1 MTQSDMTP
9 PEDKNLSPNQP
20 QPVAPQQNSQRSGS
34 QPASSAE
41 TLDAQQLDAQQQEEQ
56 TQDGDK
62 MALLDRFTLL
72 FALPSFLISL
82 IVHVILT
89 AVAALIVFVA
99 PQVLPVSLE
108 ASNSENVSIEDEINL
123 DDLEMADTDIQ
134 QTDISQSME
143 NMLDIPTDIPM
154 DIPNPMDSQLMTTMP
169 SIMPSLADI
178 SASAMSTGATDSFS
192 GRSGPTREAMLK
204 NNGGTAAS
212 EAAVELG
219 LKWLAAH
226 QLGDGGWDLNHQN
239 GPGRFRQSPNPGKAN
254 GRFGATGLAL
264 LPFLGKGY
272 THQEGNYQKTVR
284 DGLAFLIRNIRIEGA
299 NGGSYMDETGNMYS
313 HAIATICLCE
323 AYGMTKD
330 KKLLPPAMAALKF
343 IVYAQDPIG
352 GGWRYGPQMPG
363 DTSAVGW
370 QLMALKS
377 GSMMG
382 QDAPPVVFQRT
393 KRFLDYVQSDGGT
406 RYGYDRPAQFP
417 GRGTTSVGV
426 LSRMYL
432 GWNKDNPTLVEA
444 VEKLSALG
452 PDTREVEEGKPKGG
466 DAEANMYYNYYATQ
480 IMRHYG
486 DEPWEKWN
494 DKMRDFLV
502 ESQSREGVAE
512 GSWFFANGHS
522 SEIGGRLY
530 TTAMAVMTLEV
541 YYRHLPLY
549 RGETLEDDFPLD

>member
-1 MTQSDMTP
+1 MP
-9 PEDKNLSPNQP
+9 PQIAGQQHAANEPQDSP
-20 QPVAPQQNSQRSGS
+20 
-34 QPASSAE
+34 
-41 TLDAQQLDAQQQEEQ
+41 DQEQEN
-56 TQDGDK
+56 DK

-82 IVHVILT
+82 IVHIVLT

-99 PQVLPVSLE
+99 PQIVPVSLE
-108 ASNSENVSIEDEINL
+108 ASNSENVSIKDDINL
-123 DDLEMADTDIQ
+123 DDLEMADTDVQ

-143 NMLDIPTDIPM
+143 SMLDVPTDIPM
-154 DIPNPMDSQLMTTMP
+154 DIPNPMDSQLLTTMP
-169 SIMPSLADI
+169 SIMPSLAGI
-178 SASAMSTGATDSFS
+178 SASAISTGSTDSFS
-192 GRSGPTREAMLK
+192 GRSGPAREEMLK

-239 GPGRFRQSPNPGKAN
+239 GPGRFRQSPNPGKAG

-284 DGLAFLIRNIRIEGA
+284 DGLAFLIRNIKPEGA

-330 KKLLPPAMAALKF
+330 PKLLPPAVAALKYIIF
-343 IVYAQDPIG
+343 AQDPIG
-352 GGWRYGPQMPG
+352 GGWRYGPQMSG

-377 GSMMG
+377 GAMMG
-382 QDAPPVVFQRT
+382 QDAPAMVFQRT
-393 KRFLDYVQSDGGT
+393 KRFLDFVQSDGGT
-406 RYGYDRPAQFP
+406 RYGYDRPAAYP

-432 GWNKDNPTLVEA
+432 GWNKENPTLVEA
-444 VEKLSALG
+444 VESLSSLG
-452 PDTREVEEGKPKGG
+452 PDTRVIEAGKPKAG
-466 DAEANMYYNYYATQ
+466 DAEANMYYNYYTTQ

-486 DEPWEKWN
+486 EQPWEKWN

-502 ESQSREGVAE
+502 ESQSRDGVAE
-512 GSWFFANGHS
+512 GSWFFTNGHS

-530 TTAMAVMTLEV
+530 TTSMAVMTLEV

-549 RGETLEDDFPLD
+549 RGEALEDDFPLD